1 MDASTAIVRELDLK
15 QVFAR
20 IAEQAATVLDAE
32 AASVLLLDPEKAAF
46 IFESA
51 TGPEAKRLVGQQ
63 FDATLGIA
71 AQAVKARRAIRVD
84 DVSLSSAFFNGI
96 DAVTGRKTRSL
107 IAAPLIHADRDQGE
121 ARVLGVVEV
130 LNPNGR
136 TAFNDRDLE
145 LLQVFANLTA
155 AAAGNAQAYQNRR
168 RERPDGEDDETPKA
182 VPSQSGRPVQ
192 IVGRSPALKRMI
204 ELCKKVALSNA
215 TVLLYGETGTGKE
228 LAARTI
234 HECSERKGGPFIAIN
249 CAALPENLLE
259 SELFGHE
266 KGAFTGADRTKPGRF
281 ELAEGGTLFLDE
293 VGELAPSIQ
302 AKLLRS
308 LQERSFIRVGG
319 TETLPADVRI
329 VAATNRHLKIE
340 MEAGRFRPD
349 LYYRLNVF
357 PITLCPLRERVEDI
371 PALVE
376 FFSKEVAAG
385 NDQEVAPPFSD
396 GAMAVLLRYPFPGN
410 IRELRNIVERATLMA
425 GDRPV
430 EVSDLPEEIQ
440 RATTVP
446 GVSAPGQGAGV
457 LAGTTPRAL
466 NAPQDSILEEQ
477 ERALI
482 LHALEQNRWNQSA
495 TARHLGITRDL
506 LRYRMKKYALQKP
519 AAE

>member
-1 MDASTAIVRELDLK
+1 MDASTAIVRELDLR

-20 IAEQAATVLDAE
+20 IAEQAANVLNAE
-32 AASVLLLDPEKAAF
+32 AASVLLLDADKSAF
-46 IFESA
+46 VFECA
-51 TGPEAKRLVGQQ
+51 TGPESKRLVGQQ

-107 IAAPLIHADRDQGE
+107 IAAPLVHMDREDGE

-136 TAFNDRDLE
+136 NAFSERDVE

-155 AAAGNAQAYQNRR
+155 AAAGNAQAYQTRR
-168 RERPDGEDDETPKA
+168 REHPEEDDDEPAKA
-182 VPSQSGRPVQ
+182 LPPGQPVQ

-234 HECSERKGGPFIAIN
+234 HECSERKSGPFIAIN

-302 AKLLRS
+302 AKLLRA

-329 VAATNRHLKIE
+329 VAATNRDLKTE

-357 PITLCPLRERVEDI
+357 PITLSPLRDRVEDI

-376 FFSKEVAAG
+376 HFAKDVAAANG
-385 NDQEVAPPFSD
+385 HKVAPPFTDS
-396 GAMAVLLRYPFPGN
+396 AMAVLLRYPFPGN
-410 IRELRNIVERATLMA
+410 IRELRNIIERATLMA

-430 EVSDLPEEIQ
+430 EVMDLPDEIQ

-446 GVSAPGQGAGV
+446 GGSTPVQSAGSPAGAS
-457 LAGTTPRAL
+457 PRPPD
-466 NAPQDSILEEQ
+466 APQDSILEEQ

-519 AAE
+519 AAAE